1 MNYGKQNA
9 SKKQKNITSKSTM
22 RKKKIGVRIFKA
34 CLIIFLI
41 LCVSA
46 VAGSGII
53 IKKIIDDAPEITPA
67 SIKPQGYMS
76 TIYADDGVTPTDTL
90 TAAGSNR
97 IYKTI
102 DEIPKNLQ
110 YAFVAIEDSRFYTHK
125 GIDPQGILRAAVVT
139 LTSGGKRSEGAST
152 ITQQLIKNNVF
163 PNFIH
168 ETKIEKVE
176 RKIQE
181 QYLAIQIEKQMSKD
195 EILENYLN
203 TVNLGQN
210 TLGVQA
216 ASKRYFNKD
225 VSELTLSEC
234 ATIAVVTNSPGKY
247 NPITNPEENAKRK
260 KKLLGDMLEQE
271 YIDQA
276 QYDEALNDDVYA
288 RIQDTN
294 VKFQENSNIT
304 SYFNDALTEQLMKD
318 MTSPDG
324 LGYTDTQAYNA
335 IYGGG
340 LSIYSTQNLTIQN
353 ICDEELNNDANFP
366 RKIEW
371 GLHYALTVT
380 HPDGSQDNYNDG
392 HVKIF
397 GKNQYGDKQGR
408 LFSSKEAAQKRVDEF
423 KATVVK
429 EGDAV
434 DEFMLLSPQPQSS
447 VTVMDHKTG
456 QIKAMV
462 GGRGPKT
469 TNRGLNRAFGTT
481 RQAGSCFKILAVYAP
496 ALDSAGMTLGDIEVD
511 EPYKYQST
519 GQPIRNWW
527 GKSYRGPATLRKGI
541 EQSMNIIAV
550 KVINKIGVPLGYEY
564 CQKFG
569 ISTLDSADRVES
581 LALGGITHGV
591 YNYELAAAYAT
602 IANGGV
608 YNEPILYT
616 KVLDHDGNVLIEN
629 EPESRTVLKET
640 TAALLTSAMEDV
652 VNKGTANP
660 YAKVNNMAVA
670 GKTGTTNSAHDFW
683 FSGYSP
689 YYTCTIWMGYDDNK
703 EMTSHFHHE
712 RIWSN
717 IMERINDAFDLPY
730 TEFKMPSS
738 LQKKSI
744 CSTTGKLAS
753 EACPAYTEWF
763 EPGTAPTV
771 YCEEHVVEEPKEP
784 EDSETEE
791 NKDKPTD
798 SDKPN
803 DQTKPDNPDKEND
816 NSTQETSSRFPNFPF
831 PKPPVKR

>member
-9 SKKQKNITSKSTM
+9 SKKQKNITSKSAM
-22 RKKKIGVRIFKA
+22 KKKKMGVRIFKA

-41 LCVSA
+41 LCISG
-46 VAGSGII
+46 VAGAGII
-53 IKKIIDDAPEITPA
+53 VKKIIDHAPDITPD

-76 TIYADDGVTPTDTL
+76 TIYADDGITPTDTL

-97 IYKTI
+97 VYKTI
-102 DEIPKNLQ
+102 DEIPEDLQ
-110 YAFVAIEDSRFYTHK
+110 HAFVAIEDSRFYTHK

-139 LTSGGKRSEGAST
+139 ITSGGRRSEGAST

-168 ETKIEKVE
+168 ETKIEKIE

-181 QYLAIQIEKQMSKD
+181 QYLALQIEKQMSKQD
-195 EILENYLN
+195 ILENYLN
-203 TVNLGQN
+203 SVNLGQN

-216 ASKRYFNKD
+216 AAKRYFNKD

-271 YIDQA
+271 YIDQT

-294 VKFQENSNIT
+294 VKYQEDDNIT

-353 ICDEELNNDANFP
+353 ICDEELNKDANFP
-366 RKIEW
+366 KKIEW

-392 HVKIF
+392 HVKIY
-397 GKNQYGDKQGR
+397 GKNQYNDKQGR
-408 LFSSKEAAQKRVDEF
+408 LFASQDDAKKRVEEF
-423 KATVVK
+423 KSTVVK
-429 EGDAV
+429 DGDSV

-469 TNRGLNRAFGTT
+469 TNRSLNRAYGTT

-496 ALDSAGMTLGDIEVD
+496 ALDSAGMTLADVEVD
-511 EPYKYQST
+511 EPYNYQST

-629 EPESRTVLKET
+629 KPKSRTVLKET
-640 TAALLTSAMEDV
+640 TAALLTNAMEDV
-652 VNKGTANP
+652 IKKGTAAP
-660 YAKVNNMAVA
+660 YAQVKNMAVA

-712 RIWSN
+712 RIWAR
-717 IMERINDAFDLPY
+717 IMTRINEAFDLPY
-730 TEFKMPSS
+730 TEFEMPRS
-738 LQKKSI
+738 LHKKSI

-753 EACPAYTEWF
+753 DACPAYTEWF
-763 EPGTAPTV
+763 ESGTEPST
-771 YCEEHVVEEPKEP
+771 YCDKHVAEPEEPE
-784 EDSETEE
+784 ETEDAE
-791 NKDKPTD
+791 DAED
-798 SDKPN
+798 AGEASDKPE
-803 DQTKPDNPDKEND
+803 KPDKPESTEKPDTSEKPDKE
-816 NSTQETSSRFPNFPF
+816 
-831 PKPPVKR
+831 